1 MRNLPRYRLGDA
13 RAEDNI
19 GDLLG
24 PALLARMIGPGTTTL
39 TAAETPKLI
48 SVGSCLTVAYRPGD
62 TVWGAGIVSD
72 GGRVTVTEPDKIL
85 AVRGP
90 MTHARLAGMPQ
101 RHVTYGDPALLCPL
115 YWQAPT
121 KPRKYLGILPH
132 WIDEGHTSVYQSDR
146 FLRLRITDPIEQLVD
161 QLAECHTVIST
172 SLHGI
177 ILAEAYRVPGV
188 IWDAS
193 WSGQIVGGG
202 FKFFDY
208 FSATGRHVQGPG
220 LLPRLDDYDLAVVQ
234 LDLTRALERAL

>member
-1 MRNLPRYRLGDA
+1 MRDLPRYRLGDA

-24 PALLARMIGPGTTTL
+24 PALLERMIGPGTTTL
-39 TAAETPKLI
+39 VAAETPKLI
-48 SVGSCLTVAYRPGD
+48 SVGSSLTVSYRPGD

-132 WIDEGHTSVYQSDR
+132 WIDVDHNPFPGDAGSTIQLS
-146 FLRLRITDPIEQLVD
+146 ITDPIEELVER
-161 QLAECHTVIST
+161 LAECHMVITT
-172 SLHGI
+172 SLHGL
-177 ILAEAYRVPGV
+177 ILADAYRVPTIV
-188 IWDAS
+188 WDDS
-193 WSGQIVGGG
+193 WSGQLVGGR
-202 FKFFDY
+202 FKFYDY
-208 FSATGRHVQGPG
+208 LAATGRSSEPG
-220 LLPRLDDYDLAVVQ
+220 LLPKLGLHELTYMQR
-234 LDLTRALERAL
+234 DLTLALMSAL